1 MDAFRNVVNRCG
13 FKDMGYSRSKYTWCN
28 QREGEDRMYLR
39 LDRAFA
45 TLDWLAHFRDIKVRH
60 LVDTTFDHCPLLLA
74 ESRVLQQRGK
84 RRFHFEAMWTRR
96 VDCKDIIEQVW
107 NEGTGLNNPSGL
119 ITGLRQCVDA
129 LSNWSNSVF
138 CQIPKKIQEKKK
150 ALSAL
155 TKDDIDRQNGAEI
168 SRVWSEINE
177 LLDEEEIWWQQRSK
191 VQWLGK
197 GDRSTKYFH
206 HRASERR
213 KKNTIND
220 LWNEE
225 GVWCDSK
232 ENIASATI
240 AYFEEIYTTTHPTRV
255 EEVTNLLPRKVTMEM
270 NVDLIRDFTIEEV
283 RLALNQMHP
292 TKAPGSDGMSIIFYQ
307 KYWAIVGN
315 DVTNMVFNVLNSDAP
330 ITDTN
335 NINIVLVPKV
345 KNLLE

>member
-1 MDAFRNVVNRCG
+1 MFWRKEINLEIKSYSKHHIDVVITEEASGFKWRITGFYGHLETYRRKESWSFLNTLIQQYHLPWLCLGDFNEILLREEKLGGALRSQQQMDAFRNVVNRCG
-13 FKDMGYSRSKYTWCN
+13 FKYTGYSGSKYTWCN

-60 LVDTTFDHCPLLLA
+60 LVDTTSDHCPLLLA

-168 SRVWSEINE
+168 SRVWREINE

-240 AYFEEIYTTTHPTRV
+240 AYFEEIYTTTHPT
-255 EEVTNLLPRKVTMEM
+255 
-270 NVDLIRDFTIEEV
+270 
-283 RLALNQMHP
+283 
-292 TKAPGSDGMSIIFYQ
+292 
-307 KYWAIVGN
+307 
-315 DVTNMVFNVLNSDAP
+315 
-330 ITDTN
+330 
-335 NINIVLVPKV
+335 
-345 KNLLE
+345 